1 MAGRPR
7 EFDREEALRIAK
19 EVFWQRG
26 YQGTSLSDLVAALGI
41 ASARIYAA
49 FGSKENLFREAIAL
63 YLAEEGAFADAALS
77 QPDIRQAVR
86 QLLVNAVE
94 AYTRDDRPH
103 GCMVVLSLTNYG
115 RDNEEIMAWL
125 AGYRRERIEGIIERI
140 RQGVQSGELPE
151 NTDIQGLG
159 DYVAT
164 VFHGISIQ
172 ARDGVS
178 RARLLAMTDI
188 AMHGFDVM
196 TAPPGVQ

>member
-7 EFDREEALRIAK
+7 EFDREEALHKAK

-26 YQGTSLSDLVAALGI
+26 YEGTSLSDLVAALGI

-77 QPDIRQAVR
+77 ESDTRLAVR

-94 AYTRDDRPH
+94 NYTRDDRPH

-125 AGYRRERIEGIIERI
+125 AGHRRERIDGIVQRI
-140 RQGVQSGELPE
+140 RQGVQSGDLPE
-151 NTDIQGLG
+151 NTDIQALG

-164 VFHGISIQ
+164 LFHGISIQ

-178 RARLLAMTDI
+178 RVRLMAMTDI
-188 AMHGFDVM
+188 AMHMFDAM
-196 TAPPGVQ
+196 TTPPAAH

>member
-63 YLAEEGAFADAALS
+63 YLTEEGAFADAALS
-77 QPDIRQAVR
+77 QPDTRQAVR

-140 RQGVQSGELPE
+140 RQGVESGELPE

-188 AMHGFDVM
+188 AMQGFDAM
-196 TAPPGVQ
+196 TAPPVAQ

>member
-196 TAPPGVQ
+196 TAPPGAQ

>member
-63 YLAEEGAFADAALS
+63 YLTEEGAFADAALS
-77 QPDIRQAVR
+77 QPDTRQAVR

-140 RQGVQSGELPE
+140 RQGVESGELPE

-178 RARLLAMTDI
+178 RVRLLTMTDI
-188 AMHGFDVM
+188 AMQGFDAM
-196 TAPPGVQ
+196 TAPPGAQ

>member
-19 EVFWQRG
+19 EVFWLRG

-63 YLAEEGAFADAALS
+63 YLTEEGAFADAALS
-77 QPDIRQAVR
+77 QPDTRQAIR

-125 AGYRRERIEGIIERI
+125 AGYRWERIEGIIERI

-188 AMHGFDVM
+188 AMQGFDAM
-196 TAPPGVQ
+196 TAPPGAQ

>member
-7 EFDREEALRIAK
+7 EFDREEALRKAK

-26 YQGTSLSDLVAALGI
+26 YEGISLSDLVAALGI

-77 QPDIRQAVR
+77 QPDTRLAVR

-94 AYTRDDRPH
+94 NYTRDDRPH

-115 RDNEEIMAWL
+115 RDNEEVMAWL
-125 AGYRRERIEGIIERI
+125 AGYRRERIDGIIQRI
-140 RQGVQSGELPE
+140 RQGVQSGDLPE
-151 NTDIQGLG
+151 NTDIQALG

-164 VFHGISIQ
+164 LFHGISIQ

-178 RARLLAMTDI
+178 RARLMAMTDI
-188 AMHGFDVM
+188 AMHTFDVM
-196 TAPPGVQ
+196 TAQPDAH

>member
-7 EFDREEALRIAK
+7 EFDREEALRKAK

-26 YQGTSLSDLVAALGI
+26 YEGISLSDLVASLGI

-63 YLAEEGAFADAALS
+63 YLAEEGAFSDAALS
-77 QPDIRQAVR
+77 QPDTRLAIR

-94 AYTRDDRPH
+94 NYTRDDRPH

-115 RDNEEIMAWL
+115 RDNEEVMAWL
-125 AGYRRERIEGIIERI
+125 AGYRRERIDGIIERI
-140 RQGVQSGELPE
+140 RQGVQCGDLPE
-151 NTDIQGLG
+151 STDIQALG

-164 VFHGISIQ
+164 LFHGISIQ

-178 RARLLAMTDI
+178 RARLMAMTDI
-188 AMHGFDVM
+188 AMHTFDVM
-196 TAPPGVQ
+196 TAQPDAH

>member
-7 EFDREEALRIAK
+7 EFDREEALRKAK

-26 YQGTSLSDLVAALGI
+26 YEGISLSDLVAALGI

-77 QPDIRQAVR
+77 QPDTRQAVR

-94 AYTRDDRPH
+94 NYTRDDRPH

-125 AGYRRERIEGIIERI
+125 SGYRRERIDGIVQRI
-140 RQGVQSGELPE
+140 RQGVQSGDLPE
-151 NTDIQGLG
+151 NTDIQALG

-164 VFHGISIQ
+164 LFHGISIQ

-178 RARLLAMTDI
+178 RARLMAMTDI
-188 AMHGFDVM
+188 AMHTFDVM
-196 TAPPGVQ
+196 TAQPDAH

>member
-7 EFDREEALRIAK
+7 EFDREEALHIAK
-19 EVFWQRG
+19 QVFWQRG

-77 QPDIRQAVR
+77 QPDTRQAVR
-86 QLLVNAVE
+86 QLLVNAVD
-94 AYTRDDRPH
+94 AYTRDDRPQ

-115 RDNEEIMAWL
+115 RENEEIMAWL
-125 AGYRRERIEGIIERI
+125 AGYRRERVDGIVERI
-140 RQGVQSGELPE
+140 RQGVQCGDLPE
-151 NTDIQGLG
+151 STDVQALG

-178 RARLLAMTDI
+178 RARLMAVTDI
-188 AMHGFDVM
+188 AMQGFDVM
-196 TAPPGVQ
+196 TAPPAAH